1 MVRLTRAERF
11 KDARTVHNQHGKQ
24 TMDSVAAATNI
35 TKSVIHALEDEKT
48 DRDVGYK
55 TVAILTKHYGVSA
68 DWLLGL
74 TEDYKPQPSAVDDL
88 NLSTAA
94 VDQLMRIGSHDQS
107 TELIEALNL
116 ILEDSQLFALLL
128 RVKIVAD
135 AVITETEH
143 LQHIAQEA
151 GEDDPNSFGL
161 LNILL
166 GDQITSGVIENEII
180 TAHPELAGRIT
191 VDFGQNVL
199 ERRIEELGNSFTSLI
214 KYATGYHDLE
224 TLRIGGK
231 I

>member
-55 TVAILTKHYGVSA
+55 TVAALANHYGVSA
-68 DWLLGL
+68 HWLLGL
-74 TEDYKPQPSAVDDL
+74 TDDHKLLPSAVDDL
-88 NLSTAA
+88 SLSAAA
-94 VDQLMRIGSHDQS
+94 VDRLMSIGSHEYS
-107 TELIEALNL
+107 EELTEALNL
-116 ILEDSQLFALLL
+116 ILEDPQLFTLLL
-128 RVKIVAD
+128 RVKMVTD

-191 VDFGQNVL
+191 VDFGQNSL

>member
-1 MVRLTRAERF
+1 MARLTRAERF
-11 KDARTVHNQHGKQ
+11 KDARIERNQHGKQ
-24 TMDSVAAATNI
+24 TMDVVAAATGI
-35 TKSVIHALEDEKT
+35 TKSKIHALEADAN
-48 DRDVGYK
+48 RDVGYE
-55 TVAILTKHYGVSA
+55 TVAILAKHYGVSA

-107 TELIEALNL
+107 TELMEALNL

-135 AVITETEH
+135 AVKTETEH
-143 LQHIAQEA
+143 LQRIAQDA

-180 TAHPELAGRIT
+180 AAHPGLAGRIT
-191 VDFGQNVL
+191 VDCGQEAL
-199 ERRIEELGNSFTSLI
+199 ERRIEALGNSFASLI

-224 TLRIGGK
+224 RLRIGGR